1 MELRHLLS
9 RDQQRQLA
17 LLSFFYEDDFFATE
31 AELLALTQVS
41 LPVLQ
46 KDLEQLSQNYPELSV
61 VKNEQGYQLLQRTP
75 LSFNL
80 IKSRL
85 LSQSPHISLLRLLLY
100 EKCQSQAQAAARLY
114 LSSSTTHRYLEQLAQ
129 TLAAWEI
136 RIEYR
141 PLRVEGNE
149 VKIRRLYTALYREV
163 QLWSGSFF
171 ATPTQDQA
179 VRQFLTTYLHAQ
191 GLPESNYVLDKL
203 FVSYF
208 VASIRQCRGH
218 LLRKSRPH
226 PFLAEPDQY
235 LTTKIENGLTAVSI
249 NQMVQQDLLWL
260 IFEDYYL
267 FRPEYYQQA
276 LATNPRLQEVQ
287 RFNRAF
293 LAFLMAHYRLDYSP
307 ERQADLLFQFASEN
321 EVFDPPK
328 DMLQVLRHP
337 RQFFLKKTERF
348 YPAEVA
354 DLTQS
359 IQSFFA
365 TRHEVLT
372 QEFLEHLLYLVLREM
387 PESVL
392 DRQPLKILVMS
403 DLAASHN
410 THMVAILEKH
420 LGDNLDFQILDKV
433 FYHDE
438 ELVAHFKQFDLILTT
453 LMPSQNMQDLPVM
466 VIPSFMDFRE
476 LDRIH
481 RKIQEIRNHKGR

>member
-1 MELRHLLS
+1 
-9 RDQQRQLA
+9 
-17 LLSFFYEDDFFATE
+17 
-31 AELLALTQVS
+31 
-41 LPVLQ
+41 
-46 KDLEQLSQNYPELSV
+46 
-61 VKNEQGYQLLQRTP
+61 
-75 LSFNL
+75 
-80 IKSRL
+80 
-85 LSQSPHISLLRLLLY
+85 
-100 EKCQSQAQAAARLY
+100 
-114 LSSSTTHRYLEQLAQ
+114 
-129 TLAAWEI
+129 
-136 RIEYR
+136 
-141 PLRVEGNE
+141 
-149 VKIRRLYTALYREV
+149 
-163 QLWSGSFF
+163 
-171 ATPTQDQA
+171 
-179 VRQFLTTYLHAQ
+179 
-191 GLPESNYVLDKL
+191 
-203 FVSYF
+203 
-208 VASIRQCRGH
+208 
-218 LLRKSRPH
+218 
-226 PFLAEPDQY
+226 
-235 LTTKIENGLTAVSI
+235 
-249 NQMVQQDLLWL
+249 MVQQDLLWL

-438 ELVAHFKQFDLILTT
+438 ELVAHLN
-453 LMPSQNMQDLPVM
+453 S
-466 VIPSFMDFRE
+466 S
-476 LDRIH
+476 
-481 RKIQEIRNHKGR
+481 IRP